1 MSIQTLAA
9 LENAAGPYLRA
20 GYVVTVQT
28 ESAITL
34 RPPERDFSWWLFVV
48 CLLFLW
54 PVAVVYLARAN
65 QRRGRVMC
73 LRITSQG
80 GIEAS
85 GFTLD
90 QLEREERRRFPLK
103 PSRVV
108 ALLLLLGITVGGLL
122 FVVAASKG

>member
-28 ESAITL
+28 ESAITM
-34 RPPERDFSWWLFVV
+34 RPPEREFSWWLFAAG
-48 CLLFLW
+48 LLLLW
-54 PVAVVYLARAN
+54 PAAVVYLARAN
-65 QRRGRVMC
+65 QRRGRVVC
-73 LRITSQG
+73 VRVTSQG

-90 QLEREERRRFPLK
+90 HLERESRSRFPLT

-108 ALLLLLGITVGGLL
+108 VLLLLLGIIGGLL
-122 FVVAASKG
+122 FIIAASKG